1 MKRASLFLP
10 VFLVCGLLFVLS
22 LPQSKPP
29 VSLVKVFKDRG
40 PAWAVLE
47 RLQIDVRQELE
58 TCFLALADREDL
70 RALRKSRVAFSI
82 IDREAGDI
90 EGYFIVPLRAPGT
103 LDELRARGRAA
114 AVEPQTAVFWTTA
127 GPPIEVLPSEL
138 PRKPLPSSSVL
149 PFLRAPVEIK
159 RAAPVSVSQD
169 PLVGLITAQV
179 SEAGLRSL
187 VQSLQ
192 DFQTRYASTASCEA
206 AGDFIYNTFS
216 SLGLDD
222 VWFEP
227 FVFSSGYQ
235 SRNVIAEKTGET
247 YPQDILIIC
256 GHYDSTSPSTTRQT
270 LAPGADDNASGTA
283 AVIEAARVL
292 AAHPLDF
299 TVRFIAFSAE
309 EWGLWGSRDY
319 AGKARTAG
327 ESIIGVINLD
337 MIAYADAMPE
347 DLEVIVNGR
356 SEWLAERLIAAAGLY
371 ADLTARK
378 TVDSSFVYS
387 DHSPFWD
394 RGYRAL
400 LAIEDNPLRNP
411 YYHQT
416 TDTIDKLNFE
426 FFTASARA
434 SLALLAELAQPVR
447 EGYPRTPIGLTAAP
461 VVYRSLFSA
470 VKSARLTWAAQTGT
484 SGYNVYRTNM
494 SHLDYVKLNNAPVTS
509 TTFTDDHLQI
519 DLPYYYV
526 VTGVGTTGLESNF
539 SREAEIAPDNLM
551 MTTQSLVLNFLQ
563 MLRVR

>member
-1 MKRASLFLP
+1 MKRARLFLP
-10 VFLVCGLLFVLS
+10 VFMACGLLFALS
-22 LPQSKPP
+22 LPRSKP
-29 VSLVKVFKDRG
+29 VSLVKVLKDRG
-40 PAWAVLE
+40 PVWAVLE

-70 RALRKSRVAFSI
+70 RALRKNRVAFSI
-82 IDREAGDI
+82 IDREAGGI
-90 EGYFIVPLRAPGT
+90 EDYFIVPLRAPGT
-103 LDELRARGRAA
+103 LDELQARGRAA
-114 AVEPQTAVFWTTA
+114 AVEPRTAVFWTTA
-127 GPPIEVLPSEL
+127 GLPMEVLPSEL
-138 PRKPLPSSSVL
+138 PRKPLSSSSVL
-149 PFLRAPVEIK
+149 PFLRAPVDIK
-159 RAAPVSVSQD
+159 RAAPVSAAFQD
-169 PLVGLITAQV
+169 PVVEVLAAQV

-192 DFQTRYASTASCEA
+192 DFQTRYASTTQCEA
-206 AGDFIYNTFS
+206 AGEFIYNTFS

-247 YPQDILIIC
+247 YADDVLIIC
-256 GHYDSTSPSTTRQT
+256 GHYDSISPSATRQT

-292 AAHPLDF
+292 AAYPLDF

-356 SEWLAERLIAAAGLY
+356 SEWLAERLIAAADLY

-378 TVDSSFVYS
+378 TVDPSFVYS

-394 RGYRAL
+394 QGYRAL

-411 YYHQT
+411 TYHQT

-447 EGYPRTPIGLTAAP
+447 EGYPRTPIGLTAEP
-461 VVYRSLFSA
+461 VVYRSLFNA
-470 VKSARLTWAAQTGT
+470 VKSARLSWAAQAGT

-494 SHLDYVKLNNAPVTS
+494 SHLDYVKLNDAPVTS
-509 TTFTDDHLQI
+509 TTFTDDHLRI

-539 SREAEIAPDNLM
+539 SREAEISPDNLM
-551 MTTQSLVLNFLQ
+551 MTTQTQVLNFLQ
-563 MLRVR
+563 MLRAR